1 MNGNFTEKGFMVSL
15 FAKKKLKE
23 KQIVAMYDADEIRQ
37 GLEEY
42 IANAGNDCLKQ
53 QKFTEIECQLFC
65 QQNSKLF
72 YREKGDLNE
81 YLRNWHECYRRVSER
96 L

>member
-42 IANAGNDCLKQ
+42 IANAGNDCLK
-53 QKFTEIECQLFC
+53 
-65 QQNSKLF
+65 
-72 YREKGDLNE
+72 
-81 YLRNWHECYRRVSER
+81 
-96 L
+96 